1 MTDEELKQAIEDLDD
16 TNRYIRMMG
25 DAEEMALFER
35 AFEEFVAVA
44 DAYGKKPTEVDKEY
58 LEDREMSM
66 REATTGIKFMTK
78 DITETLGQREGRYG
92 EYVKVSAT
100 AQWLKDIMRGGDSW
114 NGMEAYMQESL
125 DLIANKLARIVNG
138 DPFYDDS
145 WHDVGGYAKLVEIE
159 LNKGK

>member
-16 TNRYIRMMG
+16 TNRYIRMTG

-66 REATTGIKFMTK
+66 REATTGIKFMK

-92 EYVKVSAT
+92 EYVHVAAT
-100 AQWLKDIMRGGDSW
+100 AQELKEILRRGPSW
-114 NGMEAYMQESL
+114 GIMEAYMQESL

>member
-1 MTDEELKQAIEDLDD
+1 MTDEEF
-16 TNRYIRMMG
+16 
-25 DAEEMALFER
+25 AELAE
-35 AFEEFVAVA
+35 V
-44 DAYGKKPTEVDKEY
+44 YGKKETEQDIAT
-58 LEDREMSM
+58 LEKNIALM
-66 REATTGIKFMTK
+66 REERINKMTK

-92 EYVKVSAT
+92 EYVKVAAT
-100 AQWLKDIMRGGDSW
+100 AQQLKETLRGGDSW
-114 NGMEAYMQESL
+114 DKMEAYMQESL